1 MREREQ
7 EDNSAIETAYLEKL
21 EAVNEEDAKS
31 MEEFESEYKAQI
43 DILEKALASKN
54 DAHKVAEEALVEEH
68 TVALEEQKSLLS
80 TAFAAD
86 IRNAEKKLAAAR
98 EEITK
103 AKSAASAEFSAASQ
117 AQSQMRQLQEQIE
130 AKDEE
135 IRTLEERL
143 MSGAEGDSSLEI
155 GRASCRERV

>member
-1 MREREQ
+1 MLKEEHAQALDRAREEMEASKTELVNAHTSKLAAQAQAFSEQVEKINAAQAQAIEALEQKHAAAMADVEVKLASVNEQ
-7 EDNSAIETAYLEKL
+7 EDNSAIETTYLEKL
-21 EAVNEEDAKS
+21 EAVNEEHAKS

-86 IRNAEKKLAAAR
+86 IRNA
-98 EEITK
+98 
-103 AKSAASAEFSAASQ
+103 
-117 AQSQMRQLQEQIE
+117 
-130 AKDEE
+130 
-135 IRTLEERL
+135 
-143 MSGAEGDSSLEI
+143 
-155 GRASCRERV
+155 

>member
-1 MREREQ
+1 MADVEVKLASVNEQ
-7 EDNSAIETAYLEKL
+7 EDNSAIEIAYLEKL
-21 EAVNEEDAKS
+21 EAVNEEHAKS

-103 AKSAASAEFSAASQ
+103 AKSAASAEFFRSESSAIS
-117 AQSQMRQLQEQIE
+117 
-130 AKDEE
+130 DETAPGTN
-135 IRTLEERL
+135 R
-143 MSGAEGDSSLEI
+143 SEG
-155 GRASCRERV
+155 